1 MDEKSNPPP
10 LLVGGGARALDGTKI
25 RAASE
30 HEPVVVLVCV
40 CVCAHTPHV
49 YFYEADTSITYSS
62 VLSAGLPH
70 CVFQHASQSLCHMHY
85 LTLTLT
91 LMHIAAEI
99 FLLDILTYLLERFS
113 HRLWQ
118 SSAQISLV
126 HLRLFYIS
134 PHMGLPKITKSND
147 DCSGMERASTFQ
159 ARGSAK

>member
-1 MDEKSNPPP
+1 MKKAT
-10 LLVGGGARALDGTKI
+10 LRLCRWKRGGARALDGTKI
-25 RAASE
+25 RAASQ
-30 HEPVVVLVCV
+30 HEPVVVLVCM

-126 HLRLFYIS
+126 HLLVHFTTYGPPQNKQVKLWLFWHEKGLQIS
-134 PHMGLPKITKSND
+134 D
-147 DCSGMERASTFQ
+147 
-159 ARGSAK
+159 